1 MSAVQSIHSDHIREV
16 HNVPFAVITR
26 PVPSELD
33 EDKVRS
39 LMNSIASEEERGAVP
54 PIDVLWVQ
62 KSDAASDQP
71 RNYYFA
77 FGGCHRYEAYK
88 RLNRSH
94 IPCKLI
100 KVDESVLATHTGFTL
115 KEA

>member
-1 MSAVQSIHSDHIREV
+1 
-16 HNVPFAVITR
+16 
-26 PVPSELD
+26 
-33 EDKVRS
+33 
-39 LMNSIASEEERGAVP
+39 VP

-62 KSDAASDQP
+62 KESASGQT

-88 RLNRSH
+88 RLHKTH

-100 KVDESVLATHTGFTL
+100 KVDEQVLATHTGFTL